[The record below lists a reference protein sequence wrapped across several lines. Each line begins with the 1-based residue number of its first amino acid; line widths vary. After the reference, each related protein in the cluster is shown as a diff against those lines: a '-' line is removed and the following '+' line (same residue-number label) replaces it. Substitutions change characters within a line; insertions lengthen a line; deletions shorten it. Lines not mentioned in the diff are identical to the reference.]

1 MTFRGDIALFDASDE
16 GWLDPCAPGF
26 LMGTNKKEG
35 DRRAKTGRI
44 KILLRAPQR
53 HKYVG

>member
-1 MTFRGDIALFDASDE
+1 MTFRRDIALFDAGDE

-35 DRRAKTGRI
+35 GGSVSSNRHQMRASVIGV
-44 KILLRAPQR
+44 A
-53 HKYVG
+53 